1 MRGLI
6 NLKPKTVC
14 TLVTLSLLAASL
26 TGCGGG
32 GADTPELGEVTGI
45 ITLDGNPLS
54 GAEVVFEPASG
65 APSVGK
71 TDESGSYELIYN
83 QDASGALPGQH
94 TVRISKFGEPGSP
107 SDTENQIPAK
117 FNANSKLTAEVKAG
131 DNTVNFDL
139 ESK

>member
-14 TLVTLSLLAASL
+14 TLATWSLLVAAI

-32 GADTPELGEVTGI
+32 GADTPELGEVTGT
-45 ITLDGNPLS
+45 ITLDGSPLS
-54 GAEVVFEPASG
+54 GAEVVFEPAAG

-71 TDESGSYELIYN
+71 TDEAGQYELAYN
-83 QDASGALPGQH
+83 QDANGAVPGQH

-107 SDTENQIPAK
+107 NDTQDQIPAK

-139 ESK
+139 ETK

>member
-1 MRGLI
+1 M
-6 NLKPKTVC
+6 
-14 TLVTLSLLAASL
+14 LAASL

-131 DNTVNFDL
+131 DNTLNFDL